1 SAWPPDSPTT
11 SAATSTGRRTCSS
24 DFCGAPTSIR
34 PNSRRSNAP
43 IVGDNVAPRAGS
55 EARMKPPVAMLLI
68 ALVPAAISAHHSV
81 VAYYDTKHGTDAEG
95 LRDEDRMDQ
104 PARVRLPRRPRRPGL
119 SSPTGPSR
127 PTARTS

>member
-24 DFCGAPTSIR
+24 DFCGAPASIR

-55 EARMKPPVAMLLI
+55 EAHMKPPVAMLLI

-81 VAYYDTKHGTDAEG
+81 VAYYDTNTELTLKGSVTKIEWTNPHAFVYLDV
-95 LRDEDRMDQ
+95 RDDRG
-104 PARVRLPRRPRRPGL
+104 VV
-119 SSPTGPSR
+119 TN
-127 PTARTS
+127 